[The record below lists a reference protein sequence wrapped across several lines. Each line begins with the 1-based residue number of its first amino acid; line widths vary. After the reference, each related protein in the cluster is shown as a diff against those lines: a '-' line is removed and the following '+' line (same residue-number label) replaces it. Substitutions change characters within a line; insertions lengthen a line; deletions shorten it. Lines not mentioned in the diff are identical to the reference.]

1 MVFHGFVCELST
13 YKKKG
18 GSMLEGDNKIGSLI
32 ALAMISLKSSSVFSI
47 KGTTKSIHTF
57 NGRINFYL

>member
-1 MVFHGFVCELST
+1 MS
-13 YKKKG
+13 
-18 GSMLEGDNKIGSLI
+18 EGDNKIGRLI